1 MDSLLS
7 LLSRFLAVAIEE
19 LQGDSPFQT
28 QVPLQTN
35 KIKLTVRA
43 TPLLKWFV

>member
-19 LQGDSPFQT
+19 LQGDFQT